1 MCEKG
6 PKNWFIY
13 STVDMVR
20 KRDSGAS
27 DCREYSRAPLIGQVS
42 PPSPRSE
49 AVEGGWIILFG
60 SEISNVWDFS
70 KYSQCARGEHVFNYP
85 IKMAAYSANIPAIGD
100 WRTRSGGSRAM
111 DLVLSSYRWGDIT
124 WT

>member
-1 MCEKG
+1 
-6 PKNWFIY
+6 
-13 STVDMVR
+13 MVR

-27 DCREYSRAPLIGQVS
+27 DSREYSRAPLIGQVS
-42 PPSPRSE
+42 PRSPRSE
-49 AVEGGWIILFG
+49 ALEGGWIILFG

-111 DLVLSSYRWGDIT
+111 DLVLSNYRWGDIT

>member
-1 MCEKG
+1 M
-6 PKNWFIY
+6 
-13 STVDMVR
+13 
-20 KRDSGAS
+20 
-27 DCREYSRAPLIGQVS
+27 
-42 PPSPRSE
+42 
-49 AVEGGWIILFG
+49 
-60 SEISNVWDFS
+60 WDFS

-111 DLVLSSYRWGDIT
+111 DLVLSNYRWGDIT

>member
-1 MCEKG
+1 MA
-6 PKNWFIY
+6 
-13 STVDMVR
+13 R
-20 KRDSGAS
+20 KRGSGAS
-27 DCREYSRAPLIGQVS
+27 DSREYSRAPLIGQVS
-42 PPSPRSE
+42 PRSPRTE

-85 IKMAAYSANIPAIGD
+85 IKMAAYSSNIPAIGD
-100 WRTRSGGSRAM
+100 WRTRSGGSGATE
-111 DLVLSSYRWGDIT
+111 LALSSYRRGDIT